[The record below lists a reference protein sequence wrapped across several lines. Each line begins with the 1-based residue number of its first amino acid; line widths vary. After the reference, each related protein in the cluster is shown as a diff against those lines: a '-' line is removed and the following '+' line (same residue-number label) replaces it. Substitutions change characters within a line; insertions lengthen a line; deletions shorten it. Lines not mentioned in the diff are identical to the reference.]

1 MLRVAPE
8 IHRAAL
14 IAAQAS
20 GQSLNQWAAQVLQN
34 AAHR

>member
-1 MLRVAPE
+1 MAPE

-14 IAAQAS
+14 IVAQAS
-20 GQSLNQWAAQVLQN
+20 GQNLNQWAAQVLPN